1 MQTKATA
8 LTRPQPLNRCRQTT
22 IAALIAESLAAL
34 ELAESSE
41 GIAATRDYI
50 RAQNVVRACNG
61 DLTAAYALLGYW
73 ADGAAK

>member
-1 MQTKATA
+1 VQTKLARPKA
-8 LTRPQPLNRCRQTT
+8 LHHCRQTT
-22 IAALIAESLAAL
+22 IEALIAEALTAL

-73 ADGAAK
+73 TDGAK

>member
-1 MQTKATA
+1 MRTAATVPA
-8 LTRPQPLNRCRQTT
+8 KLKHCRQTT
-22 IAALIAESLAAL
+22 IEALIAEAL
-34 ELAESSE
+34 SALDLAESSE

-73 ADGAAK
+73 VDTANSR